1 MEFRYKDIKIGQ
13 LIKTLVLEK
22 DIEEHRICNFLK
34 VDESAL
40 EKMYQSKS
48 MDTDLLLRWSKLLE
62 YDFFRIYSQHLLL
75 YAPSSKMDAKKSVVV
90 NKEKSALPS
99 FTKSLYTPEII
110 QFIIELVEQK
120 KKTPP
125 EIIEHYRIPKTTL
138 YKWIRKHRKTEI

>member
-1 MEFRYKDIKIGQ
+1 MDHA
-13 LIKTLVLEK
+13 TLT
-22 DIEEHRICNFLK
+22 HHSPFF
-34 VDESAL
+34 
-40 EKMYQSKS
+40 YQSPRDHPALHS
-48 MDTDLLLRWSKLLE
+48 FPTRRSSDL
-62 YDFFRIYSQHLLL
+62 
-75 YAPSSKMDAKKSVVV
+75 PSSKMDAKKSVVV

>member
-1 MEFRYKDIKIGQ
+1 MQFRYKDIKIGP
-13 LIKTLVLEK
+13 LIKTLVLER

-75 YAPSSKMDAKKSVVV
+75 YAPSSKMDAKKSVV
-90 NKEKSALPS
+90 NKKKSALPS